1 MFIEI
6 ELDNGG
12 CTIINTNCIQR
23 VYTQINEEHKY
34 FDENKKLFLPD
45 RLIIVLTNGEELVKT
60 FYIEVDAQPGS
71 TGSLEAYND
80 LVYLLK
86 CKSTCDIEA

>member
-23 VYTQINEEHKY
+23 VYTQINEEHKIL
-34 FDENKKLFLPD
+34 DEKQKVFLAD
-45 RLIIVLTNGEELVKT
+45 RLIIILTNGEELVKT
-60 FYIEVDAQPGS
+60 FYIEEDATPGS
-71 TGSLEAYND
+71 TESLSTYND
-80 LVYLLK
+80 LIYLLK
-86 CKSTCDIEA
+86 CKSIGDMEV